1 MRGAPL
7 PSGEPTLACLAS
19 KLQRRLT
26 RSIARGVPQVN
37 RESGL
42 AAAVSLCWS
51 AASRLPPVARIL
63 VVDDERLVA
72 TALRRLLRG
81 QQVTVT
87 QSGAEAIELFC
98 QGEFDLMFCDL
109 MMPGISGLDVWL
121 TVRERSPG
129 LEKRIVFMS
138 GGTFTARAETFLTDH
153 PCTCVEKPFDVSEV
167 WSQIQRLC
175 TLPR

>member
-1 MRGAPL
+1 
-7 PSGEPTLACLAS
+7 
-19 KLQRRLT
+19 
-26 RSIARGVPQVN
+26 VN
-37 RESGL
+37 RESCL
-42 AAAVSLCWS
+42 AAAVSCWS

-63 VVDDERLVA
+63 VVDDEQLVA

-87 QSGAEAIELFC
+87 QSGAEAVELFC

-175 TLPR
+175 TPPR